1 MPLQETHPGQG
12 DARQLEKPYAALF
25 PFELLAFGIIFWAD
39 SAGYVPLSKTP
50 FLFLVAWVSLRVR
63 GLSWRLAGLSLDPNW
78 RRLVIIGCV
87 AGVAFWLFEYFVE
100 NPVLHAITGRY
111 PDLSEFSGLV
121 GNLPFLLVILLA
133 NIVLAGFGEEM
144 VWRGYALSRVAQ
156 LLGGGN
162 GWLVSLLI
170 VNLLFGFAHGYQGES
185 GMTQAAVQGLLLGL
199 LYLRTGRNLI
209 APICAHIV
217 ANTCDFLVIYAG
229 LHVGTTGRFPF

>member
-1 MPLQETHPGQG
+1 MTTSHPNAGVVS
-12 DARQLEKPYAALF
+12 ARERRLPALF
-25 PFELLAFGIIFWAD
+25 PFELLAFALIFWAD
-39 SAGYVPLSKTP
+39 AVGYVPLSKTP
-50 FLFLVAWVSLRVR
+50 FLLLVAWVSLRAR
-63 GLSWRLAGLSLDPNW
+63 GLTWRLAGLSIGPDW
-78 RRLVIIGCV
+78 RRLAIIGCL

-111 PDLSEFSGLV
+111 PDLSDFSELV
-121 GNLPFLLVILLA
+121 GNIPLLLVLLAA

-156 LLGGGN
+156 LLRGGK
-162 GWLVSLLI
+162 GWLVSLVL
-170 VNLLFGFAHGYQGES
+170 VNLSFGFAHLYQGEA
-185 GMTQAAVQGLLLGL
+185 GVVQAAVQGVLLGI

-217 ANTCDFLVIYAG
+217 ANTCDFLLIYAG